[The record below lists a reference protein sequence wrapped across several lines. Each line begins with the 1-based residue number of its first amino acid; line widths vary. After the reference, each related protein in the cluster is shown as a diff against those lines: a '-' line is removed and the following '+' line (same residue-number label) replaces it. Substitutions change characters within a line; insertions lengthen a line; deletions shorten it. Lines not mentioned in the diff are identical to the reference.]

1 LFVELDRHL
10 GDFENIFLFFPFF
23 SQETR
28 RRQLADAAEKRQK
41 EV

>member
-10 GDFENIFLFFPFF
+10 GDFENIFLFF